1 MTIDYPFILAK
12 YYPNTQWTLNGNDYK
27 NIIWLDETTKPSEE
41 ELQIHYQEYLA
52 EKEQI
57 KYRDER
63 TSAYN
68 ERGADIQSV
77 VEALRENIMENRP
90 EKLQAIQAIVEQVKL
105 EFPKPEV
112 TSG

>member
-12 YYPNTQWTLNGNDYK
+12 YYPNTQWTLNGDDYK

-41 ELQIHYQEYLA
+41 ELQLHYQEYLI
-52 EKEQI
+52 ERERT

-63 TSAYN
+63 KSAYN
-68 ERGADIQSV
+68 ERGADILSV
-77 VEALRENIMENRP
+77 VEALRESIIENRS
-90 EKLQAIQAIVEQVKL
+90 EKLQAIQGIIEQVKI

-112 TSG
+112 KV